1 MRVVTTVITGLVL
14 LVGLSLGVYKY
25 VHDSSQ
31 SMVGQLEQV
40 ETMIQNAKW
49 DGAKVQLEQTK
60 VSWDQTKYWWTILLD
75 HQELDNIDL
84 SMSRLQRYVDTQ
96 GLSLS
101 LGELSALKMLV
112 DHISDKEAFNLRNI
126 L

>member
-31 SMVGQLEQV
+31 TMVGQLEQV

>member
-1 MRVVTTVITGLVL
+1 MRVVSTVVMGLVL
-14 LVGLSLGVYKY
+14 LVGLSLGAYKY
-25 VHDSSQ
+25 IHDSAQ
-31 SMVGQLEQV
+31 SMVGQLDQIEV
-40 ETMIQNAKW
+40 TIQDGTW
-49 DGAKVQLEQTK
+49 DRAKVQLKQAHT
-60 VSWDQTKYWWTILLD
+60 SWDKTKYWWTILLD
-75 HQELDNIDL
+75 HQEIDNIDV

-101 LGELSALKMLV
+101 LGELSALKMLM